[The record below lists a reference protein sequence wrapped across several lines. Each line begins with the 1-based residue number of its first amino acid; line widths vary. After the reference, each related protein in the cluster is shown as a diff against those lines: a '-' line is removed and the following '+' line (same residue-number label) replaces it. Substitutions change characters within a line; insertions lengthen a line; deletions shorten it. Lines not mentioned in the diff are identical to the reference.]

1 MAQSDRVPCR
11 HHHASKPPAKPATIP
26 HVEGFED
33 PKLEG
38 RNSKIQLTWMEI
50 MEEVCHGCEDLFS
63 GPAFGFS
70 VILSLVLVL
79 ALGRN
84 IDMRG
89 LKRLE
94 DLERALTKE
103 EFDDSW

>member
-11 HHHASKPPAKPATIP
+11 HHHATLP

-38 RNSKIQLTWMEI
+38 RNSKIQLTWMES
-50 MEEVCHGCEDLFS
+50 MEEVCHGYGDLFS

-70 VILSLVLVL
+70 VILSLVLVI
-79 ALGRN
+79 ALGR
-84 IDMRG
+84 
-89 LKRLE
+89 
-94 DLERALTKE
+94 T
-103 EFDDSW
+103 ST